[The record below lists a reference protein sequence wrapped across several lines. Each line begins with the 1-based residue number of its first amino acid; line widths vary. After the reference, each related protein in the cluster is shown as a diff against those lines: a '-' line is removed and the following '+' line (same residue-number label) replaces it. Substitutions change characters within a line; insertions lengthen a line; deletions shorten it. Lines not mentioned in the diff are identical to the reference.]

1 MRRWCA
7 EFDAKSGQKIGTD
20 VWGDVL
26 EGTDGRG
33 QITRPPLSP
42 MPLVSYS
49 TLARSTLGQKGAKHQ
64 HSFHIIHPTARVSSR
79 SCAAALQKL
88 KPINSCGKLI

>member
-1 MRRWCA
+1 MPSLA
-7 EFDAKSGQKIGTD
+7 QKSGSTCGGAFWKVPLG
-20 VWGDVL
+20 GDESL
-26 EGTDGRG
+26 DLLCLR
-33 QITRPPLSP
+33 

-64 HSFHIIHPTARVSSR
+64 HSSHIINPTARVSSR

-88 KPINSCGKLI
+88 KPINSCGKLE